1 MPHALTL
8 PRPHFPR
15 PAASR
20 HARAAVGLCALVAAC
35 TAQTALPG
43 TALGT
48 YNVTG
53 TLGTNT
59 CGSSLAASNPWTFSV
74 NLSKDGTTLY
84 WEDTSGSGQLSGTL
98 SASEMATLT
107 TTITSNVDASE
118 AGAGACYL
126 QDTQTIALTLR
137 SGSTPSGF
145 TGTFTYAFAVATTI
159 ATSVDCGDQLTS
171 AGGTYATLP
180 CTVAYSLA
188 ATRQ

>member
-1 MPHALTL
+1 MPRAPT
-8 PRPHFPR
+8 RPAVPR
-15 PAASR
+15 PAARR
-20 HARAAVGLCALVAAC
+20 HANAALGSCALIAAC
-35 TAQTALPG
+35 TVPTALPG

-59 CGSSLAASNPWTFSV
+59 CGSSVGASNPWTFSV

-84 WEDTSGSGQLSGTL
+84 WENTSGSGQLSDTV
-98 SASEMATLT
+98 SASGMATLT
-107 TTITSNVDASE
+107 TTITANVDASE

-126 QDTQTIALTLR
+126 QNTQTIALTLA

-145 TGTFTYAFAVATTI
+145 TGAFTNAFAVATTI
-159 ATSVDCGDQLTS
+159 ATSVDCGDQLAS
-171 AGGTYATLP
+171 SGGPYATLP
-180 CTVAYSLA
+180 CTVAYSLK